1 MEAYKEYIYF
11 RSRLLNANTGW
22 IIELKATTLSPQ
34 PKVSPTAS
42 NDHLDSNDTR
52 LSKTSSISGASTI
65 SGITNHS
72 LTPHPSV
79 PNDST
84 LRPGLLSV
92 HISQA
97 KEITLPPG
105 ISRPSETTSHSSS
118 LLTSSRNNTHFRSK
132 SLNWHLPYIV
142 LEFDKNQ
149 IIVDGQSGELELP
162 NWNYTGNFDV
172 SRESQLSVQVYLRM
186 TPPSSRQSSVDDAYL
201 GGFKI
206 NPLFDENVAVKNLG
220 EEIAYCLA
228 EIGGGVDS
236 SNRGFGFSK
245 TTHSLPA
252 KSSNCFRERSRA
264 ETNDVESSID
274 NRSI

>member
-1 MEAYKEYIYF
+1 MEAYEECVYY
-11 RSRLLNANTGW
+11 RLRLLNANTGW
-22 IIELKATTLSPQ
+22 YIELKATTLSSQ

-42 NDHLDSNDTR
+42 NDNLDPNDSR

-65 SGITNHS
+65 SGITNLS
-72 LTPHPSV
+72 ITPTNQTHPSV
-79 PNDST
+79 PNDTT

-97 KEITLPPG
+97 KDLTLPPG
-105 ISRPSETTSHSSS
+105 LAKPSGMTSHSSS
-118 LLTSSRNNTHFRSK
+118 LITSSRNNTHYRSK

-206 NPLFDENVAVKNLG
+206 NPLFDENVKAKNSR
-220 EEIAYCLA
+220 EEIAKVLA

-236 SNRGFGFSK
+236 SDRWHGFSE
-245 TTHSLPA
+245 TTHCLPA
-252 KSSNCFRERSRA
+252 QSSN
-264 ETNDVESSID
+264 
-274 NRSI
+274 